1 MQVTRPNLFDI
12 VVKDGKFSDTYHFHL
27 QSDADKAEV
36 LLKDVGVR
44 VE

>member
-1 MQVTRPNLFDI
+1 MKVKRNGLFDI
-12 VVKDGKFSDTYHFHL
+12 EVSNGKFSDTYHFHL